1 MEKTLE
7 LTDKQKI
14 KSLERELKRART
26 EVCELCQ
33 RLGEDI
39 CRKGEDCDY
48 AESED
53 GE

>member
-1 MEKTLE
+1 M

-14 KSLERELKRART
+14 KSLERELKSAKIT
-26 EVCELCQ
+26 ICDLCQ

-48 AESED
+48 KESED